1 MIETKIRYVLER
13 GNLKNLYYS
22 CLPKKRFSSIDLLI
36 LARTWGDQQIF
47 TAHMYVF
54 ISDLKSGIV
63 KLECSKL
70 LQRNNSA
77 YGKI

>member
-1 MIETKIRYVLER
+1 MNETKIRYVLER

-63 KLECSKL
+63 KLALAML
-70 LQRNNSA
+70 LQGNN
-77 YGKI
+77 